1 MLKLARNRANRFF
14 KNRSEGEKV
23 ANLTK
28 PITKAVKRKLKYDLK
43 DYCEM
48 RGLSLSSL
56 YKGYVSQKAR
66 KILEKDGIKV
76 A

>member
-1 MLKLARNRANRFF
+1 MQRIYVKVC
-14 KNRSEGEKV
+14 KNAKIRKTNKIKKGAIV
-23 ANLTK
+23 ANQAK
-28 PITKAVKRKLKYDLK
+28 PITKEVKRKLKYDLK

-66 KILEKDGIKV
+66 IIL
-76 A
+76 

>member
-1 MLKLARNRANRFF
+1 MRAYR
-14 KNRSEGEKV
+14 
-23 ANLTK
+23 
-28 PITKAVKRKLKYDLK
+28 VKQVTREVKQKLKYDLK
-43 DYCEM
+43 AYCEM

-56 YKGYVSQKAR
+56 YKGFVSQKAK

>member
-1 MLKLARNRANRFF
+1 MRAYR
-14 KNRSEGEKV
+14 
-23 ANLTK
+23 
-28 PITKAVKRKLKYDLK
+28 VKQVTREVKHDLK
-43 DYCEM
+43 DYCKI

-56 YKGYVSQKAR
+56 YKGFVSQKAK

>member
-1 MLKLARNRANRFF
+1 MRAYR
-14 KNRSEGEKV
+14 
-23 ANLTK
+23 
-28 PITKAVKRKLKYDLK
+28 VKQVTREVKQKLKHDLK

-56 YKGYVSQKAR
+56 YKGFVSQKAK

>member
-1 MLKLARNRANRFF
+1 M
-14 KNRSEGEKV
+14 
-23 ANLTK
+23 ANLAK
-28 PITKAVKRKLKYDLK
+28 PITKEVKRKLKYDLK